1 MTIIFSKIT
10 SSYIVYAA
18 LQVMQAKFA
27 KQFPGQNIA
36 DDQLIAKTTKI
47 ISLKIVFIK
56 SALGAHE
63 PPD

>member
-1 MTIIFSKIT
+1 
-10 SSYIVYAA
+10 
-18 LQVMQAKFA
+18 MQDKFA

-36 DDQLIAKTTKI
+36 DDHLIAKTTKI
-47 ISLKIVFIK
+47 IIVFIK